1 MEIKEIKEKQVNL
14 FNQYLQKENKELKSI
29 LIIDKEK
36 NTFGDRVIITETRL
50 IVDKDKSND
59 EIVKNYASSRVG
71 LHISGIIHSET
82 KVVVNSQQRA
92 ETADFIYNEYLKL
105 CEENFENK
113 FTNYSAAV
121 DCYNSS
127 LLPMLHIFPSEQF
140 K

>member
-1 MEIKEIKEKQVNL
+1 MEIKEKQVNL

-29 LIIDKEK
+29 LIIDKEE
-36 NTFGDRVIITETRL
+36 NTFGDRVVVTETRL
-50 IVDKDKSND
+50 IVDKDKSNY
-59 EIVKNYASSRVG
+59 EIVKDYASSRAG

-82 KVVVNSQQRA
+82 KVVINGQQRA
-92 ETADFIYNEYLKL
+92 EAADFIYNEYLKL

-113 FTNYSAAV
+113 FTNYSAAA
-121 DCYNSS
+121 DCYNLS